1 MDNINPIQI
10 GAAKARRYRESDHVG
25 GAVQTTEPL
34 ILLSPQAVSCELGGE
49 AVILDIRSGQ
59 YFALSPVG
67 AQIWRLLDPPCTL
80 ASLCARLVE
89 EYEVELARCQ
99 ADVSALLDKLATHG
113 LITFE
118 ERA

>member
-1 MDNINPIQI
+1 M
-10 GAAKARRYRESDHVG
+10 
-25 GAVQTTEPL
+25 QTAEQL
-34 ILLSPQAVSCELGGE
+34 IVLTSQAVSCELGGE

-67 AQIWRLLDPPCTL
+67 AQIWRFLESPCTL

-89 EYEVELARCQ
+89 EYDVEPARCE
-99 ADVSALLDKLATHG
+99 ADVSALLDKLASHG

-118 ERA
+118 ERG